1 MNSYHYTPQQQ
12 PLLKQ
17 SSQILTPLTLQ
28 QQPYH
33 MRSTLTERSQQE
45 PKSVY
50 LHQSIQVLQNHIT
63 REPSSTHL
71 HEPHIVKYE
80 NNGNLYPRNSHNEN
94 QRNFSDYQIVSTGG
108 RGEEG
113 QLPTG
118 GGYNITGNKIGEKVK
133 HKTELHKSSSKNTLI
148 PNDPHIKVAPL
159 RVDGQA

>member
-1 MNSYHYTPQQQ
+1 MNGYHYSLQQQ

-17 SSQILTPLTLQ
+17 SSQILTPLTLQQ

-71 HEPHIVKYE
+71 LEPHIVKYE
-80 NNGNLYPRNSHNEN
+80 NQGNLHPRNSPNEN
-94 QRNFSDYQIVSTGG
+94 QRNFSDYQIVPMGG
-108 RGEEG
+108 R
-113 QLPTG
+113 
-118 GGYNITGNKIGEKVK
+118 
-133 HKTELHKSSSKNTLI
+133 
-148 PNDPHIKVAPL
+148 A
-159 RVDGQA
+159 